1 LKGAYARRTDK
12 VMETMRM
19 KTDIDDEDEG
29 GSEEQGDEEGDL
41 DIDRGVCLNF

>member
-1 LKGAYARRTDK
+1 

-29 GSEEQGDEEGDL
+29 SLEEQGDEEGDL